1 MSCYLIKVV
10 EQYRC
15 DTEAEAEALIN
26 AAKEDGQY
34 TVVKSSSVIKTTKS
48 KGEVI
53 DDRAGGGDRAAQEQ
67 GAVHGAR
74 FDGRPAEGRA
84 EQFIEGKSRKERR
97 RRVHVGAH

>member
-15 DTEAEAEALIN
+15 DTEAQAEALIN

-34 TVVKSSSVIKTTKS
+34 TVVKSSSEIKTTKS

-53 DDRAGGGDRAAQEQ
+53 DEW
-67 GAVHGAR
+67 
-74 FDGRPAEGRA
+74 
-84 EQFIEGKSRKERR
+84 
-97 RRVHVGAH
+97 RRVFITKEFTSEKEPTEQITISYEEV